1 MDSPHMVGNTLLHS
15 VLSRIT
21 RSVPDEVGQI
31 GVGTQNN
38 KRLEGRKSHQLPGS
52 SAGGHLSDHV
62 QTSGNPYGRSAKPGS
77 LQAVQDALVKLE
89 DPHYKLEHE
98 LATVGQDMAYF
109 RHLLEYQNL
118 KIEKLTGLLIDVL
131 HGKDV
136 HEIQRQL
143 QQLQGDGFS
152 SLGAAHVTDDVA
164 ESLRSLG
171 LPDIAESSVNDVQ
184 IDADVESQLHHVAQA
199 AVDAAQSP
207 KSDISEPTRKR
218 PLQMRHDSQL
228 LSPQE
233 LRQKLGLQLPTPQQS
248 HPSRKS
254 SPTPEHLPLLNSHR
268 LPLVSAQRN
277 LSLSPHLSHENGVS
291 PSRKLHQ
298 LPQFSTSTRVI
309 PGLEAIVG
317 RIGGPKRPKISYDF
331 LHTHMT
337 IAEIYEEYT
346 KGFRGQPPL
355 REMDERYGKHE
366 WRGHSRSKESKRYQR
381 RKRLCDAIEYGMK
394 KYDKSA
400 DEIISYIESFRGD
413 KSLTWVM
420 NGNLP
425 EDLLTEASKR
435 GF

>member
-1 MDSPHMVGNTLLHS
+1 MVGNTLLRS
-15 VLSRIT
+15 ALSRIT
-21 RSVPDEVGQI
+21 RSVPDEVGDI
-31 GVGTQNN
+31 GVAAANN
-38 KRLEGRKSHQLPGS
+38 KRLEGRKTHQLAGS
-52 SAGGHLSDHV
+52 AAGAHLADHLH
-62 QTSGNPYGRSAKPGS
+62 TAGIAYGRSAKPVS
-77 LQAVQDALVKLE
+77 LHTVQEALVKLE

-109 RHLLEYQNL
+109 RHLLEYQNQ

-131 HGKDV
+131 HGKNV

-143 QQLQGDGFS
+143 QQLQGDGFG
-152 SLGAAHVTDDVA
+152 SLAAAHVADDVA
-164 ESLRSLG
+164 DVAIPSLRSLG
-171 LPDIAESSVNDVQ
+171 LPDIAEAAVAGVQ
-184 IDADVESQLHHVAQA
+184 IDADVESQLHHVARA
-199 AVDAAQSP
+199 AVDPAPSP
-207 KSDISEPTRKR
+207 KSDISEPSRKR
-218 PLQMRHDSQL
+218 PLQRRPDSQQ

-254 SPTPEHLPLLNSHR
+254 SPSPEALPLINSHR
-268 LPLVSAQRN
+268 LPLAASQRN
-277 LSLSPHLSHENGVS
+277 PSLSPHLAHENGVS
-291 PSRKLHQ
+291 LPARKLHP
-298 LPQFSTSTRVI
+298 LPQFAPSGRVI

-317 RIGGPKRPKISYDF
+317 RIGGPKRPKIGYDF

-381 RKRLCDAIEYGMK
+381 RKRLCDAIEHGMK

-400 DEIISYIESFRGD
+400 DDIIRYIESFRGD

-425 EDLLTEASKR
+425 DDLLTDASKR
-435 GF
+435 F